1 MDMETIIRGSGL
13 IRQALSELDGFS
25 MDQIRKL
32 LSLDFVDVS
41 LKYQGVLKADG
52 QLLVSGIGAYIQRL
66 NSVRYEP
73 LWVRDFPKLVPIS
86 DFEDVFTTDPDQDG
100 NLNFTI
106 NGTGYALNKF
116 EGSIV
121 QTHTEGAYILDNS
134 FIVFY

>member
-1 MDMETIIRGSGL
+1 METIIRGSGL

-106 NGTGYALNKF
+106 NTNYN
-116 EGSIV
+116 
-121 QTHTEGAYILDNS
+121 
-134 FIVFY
+134 